1 MNVTARI
8 PAIAKV
14 ASKSGVVVV
23 VVGLVVLVGSVAG
36 AVLVVVVVD
45 LVASGLGFE
54 LVAVAVDL
62 VTSAGRGL
70 G

>member
-23 VVGLVVLVGSVAG
+23 VVDLVVLVGSA
-36 AVLVVVVVD
+36 A
-45 LVASGLGFE
+45 GFE
-54 LVAVAVDL
+54 LIVVIVDL
-62 VTSAGRGL
+62 
-70 G
+70 